1 MKDTRRKKFIVGVII
16 AIVTVLAIVGLPKL
30 FSSIRKYY
38 LKHPFKALGL
48 PVSLKTIFI
57 TITVLVIIIILFL
70 LKQKKKLASQ
80 ATTEQAIE
88 QVMQAHEKSSGVLNE
103 KDKMNLF

>member
-16 AIVTVLAIVGLPKL
+16 AVVTILAVVGLPKL

-48 PVSLKTIFI
+48 PVSLKTIFV
-57 TITVLVIIIILFL
+57 TITQEEKVEPQIIDTKKEIKLISP
-70 LKQKKKLASQ
+70 LKEEKEISITGYYRTGYRACYAS
-80 ATTEQAIE
+80 
-88 QVMQAHEKSSGVLNE
+88 S
-103 KDKMNLF
+103 